1 MVLDLC
7 KREGG
12 KRNEDAKVE
21 SGGKKK
27 KYQHQAV
34 GLVMFAENA
43 LEKFAD
49 AMSSFWF
56 NWTMNFCFSV

>member
-21 SGGKKK
+21 SGGKK